1 MNTRLSRV
9 AVAAAAATALTSLM
23 VGIVTAADHVDAPAT
38 TADAAA
44 DITDVYAWHTD
55 QGTLVAVIDF
65 AGLLE
70 VGQPAV
76 YDGKVVYGL
85 HVDNDGDNVADQ
97 DVWVRFGEN
106 GAGEWGVQVSG
117 LPGNATPVVG
127 PVEQVI
133 DAGLG
138 QKVFAGLR
146 DDPFF
151 FDLQGYKETLMTG
164 TLSFDSTRDSFAKLN
179 VSAIVLE
186 ISLDGIA
193 GGSQELQVWA
203 TTRR

>member
-1 MNTRLSRV
+1 MFRRYLPLLCLC
-9 AVAAAAATALTSLM
+9 AGTAL
-23 VGIVTAADHVDAPAT
+23 AADHRDAPIAT
-38 TADAAA
+38 GDPAA
-44 DITDVYAWHTD
+44 DINDIYAFMNPND
-55 QGTLVAVIDF
+55 PNEVILVNTVVPFANYNSRFSDAVEYNFHID
-65 AGLLE
+65 
-70 VGQPAV
+70 
-76 YDGKVVYGL
+76 
-85 HVDNDGDNVADQ
+85 
-97 DVWVRFGEN
+97 N
-106 GAGEWGVQVSG
+106 GASDV
-117 LPGNATPVVG
+117 VVG
-127 PVEQVI
+127 CRFLDQSNRVSCTGPN
-133 DAGLG
+133 GLAASG
-138 QKVFAGLR
+138 GIERTVVGSGMRVWAGLR

>member
-1 MNTRLSRV
+1 MNRKRLTAALLCTAAVTV
-9 AVAAAAATALTSLM
+9 ALATSG
-23 VGIVTAADHVDAPAT
+23 VFAADHAEAPGT
-38 TADAAA
+38 MADLAA

>member
-1 MNTRLSRV
+1 MTKRSSRV
-9 AVAAAAATALTSLM
+9 AVAAAAAIALTSLT

-55 QGTLVAVIDF
+55 KGTLVAVIDF

-85 HVDNDGDNVADQ
+85 HIDNDGDNVADQ
-97 DVWVRFGEN
+97 DIWVRFGEN

-164 TLSFDSTRDSFAKLN
+164 TLAFDSNRDSFAKLN

-193 GGSQELQVWA
+193 GGSKTLQVWA

>member
-1 MNTRLSRV
+1 
-9 AVAAAAATALTSLM
+9 M